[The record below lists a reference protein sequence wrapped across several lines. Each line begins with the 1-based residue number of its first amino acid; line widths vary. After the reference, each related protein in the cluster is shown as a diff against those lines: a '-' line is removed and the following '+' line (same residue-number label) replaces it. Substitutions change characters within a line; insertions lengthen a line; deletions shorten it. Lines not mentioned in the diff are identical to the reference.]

1 VWRNYPL
8 WLEIGKSLA
17 GLGLCVQFVRIME
30 VVRIVC
36 VLLDGRNGSEQS
48 EARLL
53 STTVQWDFEIRLV
66 YLVKSGFHSNMTESL
81 ILRSTYRLE
90 CICGCEI
97 SFDGRPVAYH
107 KIYFMAHPFLIATS
121 FLLSESIE
129 ESSKLP
135 SQKR

>member
-1 VWRNYPL
+1 MWRNYPL

-17 GLGLCVQFVRIME
+17 GLVLCVQFVRILE

-66 YLVKSGFHSNMTESL
+66 YLVKSGFHS
-81 ILRSTYRLE
+81 
-90 CICGCEI
+90 
-97 SFDGRPVAYH
+97 
-107 KIYFMAHPFLIATS
+107 K
-121 FLLSESIE
+121 
-129 ESSKLP
+129 
-135 SQKR
+135 